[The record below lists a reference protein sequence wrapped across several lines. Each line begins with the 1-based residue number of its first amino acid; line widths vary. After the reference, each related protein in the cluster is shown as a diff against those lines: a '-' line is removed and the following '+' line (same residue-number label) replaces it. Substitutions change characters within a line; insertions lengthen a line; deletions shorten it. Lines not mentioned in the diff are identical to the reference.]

1 MTTIGVRAV
10 ANFVGGGWRNADSD
24 GSTSIVDPSTGQ
36 TFAEAPVSGPADL
49 DAAFGA
55 AAAAYPRWRDTTP
68 KDRGRALLRIADALE
83 ARAEEF
89 VEEECRNTGKPR
101 ASMRDEELVHVLD
114 TIRFFA
120 GAARLLDGDAAG
132 EYVDGHTSFVRREPV
147 GVVAQVT
154 PWNYPLMMSVWKWA
168 PALAA
173 GNTVVQKPAET
184 TPVTPLLL
192 AELMAGILP
201 PGVFNVVCG
210 DRSTGAAMVRHP
222 VPAMVGVTG
231 SVRTGCDVMAG
242 AAADVKRVHLELG
255 GNAPV
260 IVLDDADLEVAVD
273 GIRAAAYFNAGQ
285 SCTAASRV
293 LAGARVH
300 DDLVV
305 ALAGAARATHT
316 APPDDA
322 TAYHG
327 PLNNPQQLARVTGL
341 VDRRSTRA
349 EVVAGGAPLA
359 RPGYFYP
366 PTVVAGVDQHDE
378 LAREEVFGPVISVQ
392 RVNGEDD
399 AVALAND
406 AAYALGASV
415 WTRDHARAMRLA
427 RCIDAGAVWVN
438 CHSVLAAEM
447 PHGGARHSGFGS
459 ELSRHALA
467 DYTRLKHVMSRIDP
481 P

>member
-1 MTTIGVRAV
+1 MTIVGVRAV
-10 ANFVGGGWRNADSD
+10 ANFVD
-24 GSTSIVDPSTGQ
+24 GRWTMAESAESSAIVDPSTGEA
-36 TFAEAPVSGPADL
+36 FAEAPVSGQADL
-49 DAAFGA
+49 DAAFDA

-83 ARAEEF
+83 ARADEF
-89 VEEECRNTGKPR
+89 VDEECRNTGKPR
-101 ASMRDEELVHVLD
+101 LSMRHEELPHVLD

-132 EYVDGHTSFVRREPV
+132 EYVAEHTSFVRREPV
-147 GVVAQVT
+147 GVVAQMT

-231 SVRTGCDVMAG
+231 SVRTGRQVMAD
-242 AAADVKRVHLELG
+242 AAMDLKRVHLELG

-260 IVLDDADLEVAVD
+260 IVLDDADLDVAVP
-273 GIRAAAYFNAGQ
+273 GIRDAAYFNAGQ

-300 DDLVV
+300 DDLVA
-305 ALAGAARATHT
+305 ALAEAARATHT
-316 APPDDA
+316 APPEDG

-327 PLNNPQQLARVTGL
+327 PLNNVHQLARVAGL
-341 VDRRSTRA
+341 VDRRSARA
-349 EVVAGGAPLA
+349 EVVAGGASLP
-359 RPGYFYP
+359 RPGYFYT
-366 PTVVAGVDQHDE
+366 PTVVAGVDQGDE

-392 RVNGEDD
+392 RVSGEDD
-399 AVALAND
+399 AVTLAND
-406 AAYALGASV
+406 SPYALGASV

-427 RCIDAGAVWVN
+427 RRIDAGAVWVN
-438 CHSVLAAEM
+438 CHSVLATEM

-459 ELSRHALA
+459 ELSRHALV
-467 DYTRLKHVMSRIDP
+467 DHTRLKHVMSRIDLP
-481 P
+481 

>member
-1 MTTIGVRAV
+1 MTIVGVRAV
-10 ANFVGGGWRNADSD
+10 ANFFGGGWQPAESD
-24 GSTSIVDPSTGQ
+24 ESTIIVDPSTGVA
-36 TFAEAPVSGPADL
+36 FADAPISGPADL

-55 AAAAYPRWRDTTP
+55 AAAAFPGWRDTTP
-68 KDRGRALLRIADALE
+68 AERGRALLRIADALE
-83 ARAEEF
+83 ARADEF
-89 VEEECRNTGKPR
+89 VDEECRNTGKPR
-101 ASMRDEELVHVLD
+101 EAMRDGELPHVLD

-132 EYVDGHTSFVRREPV
+132 EYVAGHTSFVRREPV

-184 TPVTPLLL
+184 TPITPLLL
-192 AELMAGILP
+192 AELMTEILP

-210 DRSTGAAMVRHP
+210 DRSTGAAMVSHP

-231 SVRTGCDVMAG
+231 SVRTGRHVMA
-242 AAADVKRVHLELG
+242 AAAAGLKRVHLELG

-260 IVLDDADLEVAVD
+260 IVLDDADLEVAVP
-273 GIRAAAYFNAGQ
+273 GIRNAAFFNAGQ

-293 LAGARVH
+293 LAGPRVH
-300 DDLVV
+300 DDLV
-305 ALAGAARATHT
+305 AGLAGAARATR
-316 APPDDA
+316 AGPPDDLR
-322 TAYHG
+322 AYCG
-327 PLNNPQQLARVTGL
+327 PLNNPQQLARVAGL
-341 VDRRSTRA
+341 VDRRPASA
-349 EVVAGGAPLA
+349 EVVAGGSPL
-359 RPGYFYP
+359 PGPGFFYP
-366 PTVVAGVDQHDE
+366 PTVVTGVGHHDE

-392 RVNGEDD
+392 RVSGEDD
-399 AVALAND
+399 AVAVAND
-406 AAYALGASV
+406 SPYALGASV
-415 WTRDHARAMRLA
+415 WTRDHGQAMRLA
-427 RCIDAGAVWVN
+427 RRIEAGAVWVN

-467 DYTRLKHVMSRIDP
+467 DHTRLKHVMSRIVVT
-481 P
+481 

>member
-1 MTTIGVRAV
+1 MTMLGHRTV
-10 ANFVGGGWRNADSD
+10 ANLVGGQWCPGE
-24 GSTSIVDPSTGQ
+24 GSRSTTIVDPSTGQ
-36 TFAEAPVSGPADL
+36 AFAEAPVSGPADL
-49 DAAFGA
+49 DAAFAA
-55 AAAAYPRWRDTTP
+55 AAAAYPGWRDTTP
-68 KDRGRALLRIADALE
+68 RERSLALLRIADALE
-83 ARAEEF
+83 ARAGEF
-89 VEEECRNTGKPR
+89 VDEECRNTGKPR
-101 ASMRDEELVHVLD
+101 ASMRHDELPHVLD

-132 EYVDGHTSFVRREPV
+132 EYVAGHTSFVRREPV
-147 GVVAQVT
+147 GVVAQLT

-184 TPVTPLLL
+184 TPITPLLL

-210 DRSTGAAMVRHP
+210 DRATGAAMVRHP

-231 SVRTGCDVMAG
+231 SVRTGRDVMAG
-242 AAADVKRVHLELG
+242 AAAGVKRVQLELG

-260 IVLDDADLEVAVD
+260 IVLDDADLDVAVP

-293 LAGARVH
+293 LAGERVH

-305 ALAGAARATHT
+305 ALADAARATPT
-316 APPDDA
+316 AAPDDT

-327 PLNNPQQLARVTGL
+327 PLNNPQQLARVAGL
-341 VDRRSTRA
+341 VERRAERA
-349 EVVAGGAPLA
+349 EVVAGGAPLGG
-359 RPGYFYP
+359 PGYFYP
-366 PTVVAGVDQHDE
+366 PTVVAGVEQGDE

-392 RVNGEDD
+392 RVGGEDD

-406 AAYALGASV
+406 SSYALGASV
-415 WTRDHARAMRLA
+415 WTRDHGRALRLA
-427 RCIDAGAVWVN
+427 RRIEAGAVWVN
-438 CHSVLAAEM
+438 CHSVLATEM

-467 DYTRLKHVMSRIDP
+467 DYTRLKHVMSRIDLP
-481 P
+481 